1 MNEDKLFIALSKLYG
16 DPNYFQ
22 ENKHII
28 IMFVSYWLILFGICS
43 YLYYLTNVESIRNN
57 WLENRCKMYVIP
69 FAGLINAP
77 EGTSIHDYTRQNFTF
92 CVQNMVK
99 KFTEILLL
107 PIQFIISTITIFF
120 TQLAAAVDNLRDY
133 INVLKQRMTNLVNEI
148 YNRIVNVMV
157 PFQIIFLKFTDI
169 IGKMKGV
176 LSSFMYSILGVYY
189 TIKSTMGVILDFIIG
204 ILVTLTVLLAA
215 LITTYGVIAATAFIN
230 PAAAVMLPI
239 LMTMIMV
246 YVVLFLS
253 ISIPSLIIVVF
264 CMNYMNMQSKA
275 FPSLPTCFDKKTNI
289 KMNNHTHIPIY
300 NIKPGDILHCDNRV
314 EAIMKCLMTK
324 SQKMYHL
331 NNDMIT
337 SYHKVNDHQDH
348 DNWIYVK
355 DHPNSIEMIDY
366 IPDYVF
372 CMNTSKKTIHTHI
385 NKYLDWDESINEIDN
400 TPFYRRGF
408 QWDTPVVMKD
418 KTCIPISNIKLG
430 DWIYP
435 DAYVVCIVIIDKGLS
450 SYFNDECIWDANID
464 DYKEIYNFHLI
475 TSSSVF
481 YIHDKTQCVNDY
493 SELENYYL

>member
-28 IMFVSYWLILFGICS
+28 IMFVLYWLILFGICS

-77 EGTSIHDYTRQNFTF
+77 EGTSVHEYTTQNFTF

-148 YNRIVNVMV
+148 YNRIVNVMI

-169 IGKMKGV
+169 MGKMKGV

-275 FPSLPTCFDKKTNI
+275 FPSLPTCFDKKTDI
-289 KMNNHTHIPIY
+289 KINDNTYIPIY
-300 NIKPGDILHCDNRV
+300 NIKPGDVLEHNNQV
-314 EAIMKCLMTK
+314 ESIMKCLMTT
-324 SQKMYHL
+324 SQKIYYL
-331 NNDMIT
+331 DNDMVT
-337 SYHKVNDHQDH
+337 SYHKVYYQKDDGK
-348 DNWIYVK
+348 WIYVK
-355 DHPNSIEMIDY
+355 DHPNSTEMIGY

-372 CMNTSKKTIHTHI
+372 CMNTSKKTIPTCI
-385 NKYLDWDESINEIDN
+385 NKYLDWDENTTPINDKSY
-400 TPFYRRGF
+400 YRTGF
-408 QWDTPVVMKD
+408 EWNTPVVMKD

-430 DWIYP
+430 DLIFP
-435 DAYVVCIVIIDKGLS
+435 DAYVVCIVIIDKGMPD
-450 SYFNDECIWDANID
+450 YFNGECIWDANID
-464 DYKEIYNFHLI
+464 DYKEFYNFHLV
-475 TSSSVF
+475 TSSSMF
-481 YIHDKTQCVNDY
+481 YIHDKTNCVNDY
-493 SELENYYL
+493 S